1 MDTEIVGQDRKD
13 LAELSVE
20 AWDAILDSQSPHT
33 RRAYRVQWGAFTR
46 WARSLNHEPLP
57 AAPSTV
63 ANYLAARVLGGMVVS
78 SARLAASAIRA
89 AHEAAGYPNPCATD
103 AVRRTLSGLGT
114 DSWAS
119 TGFSPPRWTMRRLA
133 RSARRRTFLAAA
145 RRRQRLAAVV
155 RLTWRSARYS
165 PMRVYAAQRLRHSRG
180 GRSWTRPTGAVVSM
194 WCDPRRTRRL
204 RVQLVA
210 VTATTMRVLADT
222 IRPALPDDKA
232 RVFPLS
238 ESQVS
243 RRVTAAAAAAGLG
256 QRVLR
261 PFWARRAG
269 RQDGEGRCA
278 REPSRSGRGGGAP
291 PIRSRA
297 TPVDWPQARPC
308 VTCRERP
315 YP

>member
-33 RRAYRVQWGAFTR
+33 RRAYRVQWGAVTR

-63 ANYLAARVLGGMVVS
+63 ANYLAARVLGGMAVS

-103 AVRRTLSGLGT
+103 AVRRTLSGL
-114 DSWAS
+114 
-119 TGFSPPRWTMRRLA
+119 A
-133 RSARRRTFLAAA
+133 RIHGRPQLQPAPLDNEALGAIRATAHLPRRRARLVDVALCAVLSDAGLRRSEVAALTWGEIMDA
-145 RRRQRLAAVV
+145 PDGSGRVHVV
-155 RLTWRSARYS
+155 RSKTDPEAE
-165 PMRVYAAQRLRHSRG
+165 
-180 GRSWTRPTGAVVSM
+180 GAV
-194 WCDPRRTRRL
+194 
-204 RVQLVA
+204 VA
-210 VTATTMRVLADT
+210 VTATTMRVLAA

-256 QRVLR
+256 Q
-261 PFWARRAG
+261 G
-269 RQDGEGRCA
+269 YSGH
-278 REPSRSGRGGGAP
+278 SGRVGLAVKMAKAGAP
-291 PIRSRA
+291 ANVAQRQGRWRSA
-297 TPVDWPQARPC
+297 DTLARY
-308 VTCRERP
+308 TRRLAAGEALR
-315 YP
+315 YL